1 MLKKQKSRGIINR
14 MLYFHGGGI
23 VMKRKLYVFAV
34 LSLTVISFVGCS
46 GDDDSYSTTDS
57 SYESSNYEDDN
68 SDSDDSGSSSSSS
81 HNSDSSNSS
90 SSYSGSSS
98 KTIEHYC
105 EADGCYKEGTE
116 SIVGLNNTL
125 EYYCYTHYKEME
137 DMVNDMVEGTYS
149 SSSSFTNKTG
159 TSTTKCAH
167 SGCNNYIASSG
178 DTYYCTT
185 HSKKCGVCGCYIDED
200 AMYCPTCIIDA
211 FTQ

>member
-1 MLKKQKSRGIINR
+1 MKKR
-14 MLYFHGGGI
+14 
-23 VMKRKLYVFAV
+23 VCVFAV
-34 LSLTVISFVGCS
+34 LSLAVISLVGCS
-46 GDDDSYSTTDS
+46 EDDDAYSPVDS
-57 SYESSNYEDDN
+57 SYESSSYEDDDLGLN
-68 SDSDDSGSSSSSS
+68 DSSSSSS
-81 HNSDSSNSS
+81 SNNNSDSSDSS
-90 SSYSGSSS
+90 SSYSDSSS

-105 EADGCYKEGTE
+105 EVDGCYKEGTE
-116 SIVGLNNTL
+116 SIVGLNNTV
-125 EYYCYTHYKEME
+125 EYYCYTHYKEIE
-137 DMVNDMVEGTYS
+137 DMINDMVEDTY

-167 SGCNNYIASSG
+167 PGCSNYIASSG